1 MDLYSLILEL
11 RGLLLK
17 RPFLERT
24 SLRRSQTLRLLR
36 ALIAYLPSQQ
46 HRVLGLL
53 LLISIVVGIGDLVF
67 VGLVAKLVGSFSGS
81 DLADNVPF
89 VRVFGGD
96 ALNRGL
102 WIVAILLALI
112 WISTALKFASKLIEV
127 RVSADIWAV
136 FGNRVYSN
144 LILQGYDYYKD
155 TSSITLLTRLNR
167 VLSKVSDNI
176 VIPMLS
182 IVSNILSSG
191 ILALGV
197 VVAFGWIAIAVF
209 GLLTISYVLASYF
222 ISPRLRFLTSQ
233 QYIYKSKVNQILIES
248 TRSIRDIHLHGAENY
263 FINRFGAIGSQGK
276 RYDRLLKLLPDIP
289 RFVIEPAGVTVLFGL
304 GLLPPLL
311 SGGGTDSVRDALPAL
326 IGVVFASLRLA
337 APMQSVSKSV
347 NKLRGSL
354 PDLEDALSLLELAP
368 VRYAF
373 QSELPVT
380 PAGIMPRH
388 TIKLSNVSYSYNDTS
403 GMALSDVDV
412 TVPVGA
418 RVALVGSTGGG
429 KTPAAHILLG
439 LLTPVEGEL
448 LLDGVSLQRN
458 ELQAWQ
464 KCCAFVPQNIKLLD
478 ASVRGNV
485 AFGVD
490 DDDINEDRLW
500 ECLEMAQLA
509 EFVSELP
516 YGAFTKIGEDGMLL
530 SGGQRQRLSLARA
543 FYKQAQVLVLD
554 EATSALDNKTESE
567 VMEALELIGRR
578 CTTIVIAHRLSTIRY
593 CDRIYEF
600 NHGKVVAYGNY
611 EQLQNR
617 SSSFRELVELQGL

>member
-1 MDLYSLILEL
+1 M
-11 RGLLLK
+11 
-17 RPFLERT
+17 
-24 SLRRSQTLRLLR
+24 
-36 ALIAYLPSQQ
+36 
-46 HRVLGLL
+46 
-53 LLISIVVGIGDLVF
+53 
-67 VGLVAKLVGSFSGS
+67 
-81 DLADNVPF
+81 
-89 VRVFGGD
+89 
-96 ALNRGL
+96 
-102 WIVAILLALI
+102 
-112 WISTALKFASKLIEV
+112 
-127 RVSADIWAV
+127 
-136 FGNRVYSN
+136 
-144 LILQGYDYYKD
+144 
-155 TSSITLLTRLNR
+155 
-167 VLSKVSDNI
+167 
-176 VIPMLS
+176 
-182 IVSNILSSG
+182 
-191 ILALGV
+191 
-197 VVAFGWIAIAVF
+197 
-209 GLLTISYVLASYF
+209 
-222 ISPRLRFLTSQ
+222 
-233 QYIYKSKVNQILIES
+233 
-248 TRSIRDIHLHGAENY
+248 
-263 FINRFGAIGSQGK
+263 
-276 RYDRLLKLLPDIP
+276 
-289 RFVIEPAGVTVLFGL
+289 TVLFGL

-311 SGGGTDSVRDALPAL
+311 SGGGSDSVRDALPAL

-337 APMQSVSKSV
+337 APMQSVSKAV

-354 PDLEDALSLLELAP
+354 PDLEDALSLLELMP
-368 VRYAF
+368 VRYSI
-373 QSELPVT
+373 QPKLLVT

-388 TIKLSNVSYSYNDTS
+388 TIKLSNVSYSYGES
-403 GMALSDVDV
+403 AGWALSDIDL

-429 KTPAAHILLG
+429 KTTAAHIMLG
-439 LLTPVEGEL
+439 LLTPLEGEL

-490 DDDINEDRLW
+490 DDDLDEDRLW
-500 ECLEMAQLA
+500 ESLEMAQLA

-567 VMEALELIGRR
+567 VMESLELIGRR

-611 EQLQNR
+611 EQLQHR
-617 SSSFRELVELQGL
+617 SASFRELVDLQGF